1 MASQKVFLNPRT
13 RQEVLVTFRPFRPE
27 DAAGFHAC
35 VEDYYRGGYPYTQYL
50 DAGYLWPRIQEG
62 RMAVLLGEDSS
73 GTILST
79 TGVLFDSIFPGSSLL
94 LLRVV
99 REAFQGIGIGT
110 WHEKLLFEEL
120 EKHRVCSLY
129 ADVMTQNTTSQTS
142 LERRGF
148 VTTGIRLLLYKANLM
163 LPYRNYSAESRLS
176 QAVMC
181 RKGSLDFTP
190 RLYCPRDLQEPISRI
205 YRSLGV
211 DAELLDVPLEKKKG
225 LSAGSILTETWE
237 EEHQSLIWVVPEIG
251 EDFPEKLRQQ
261 THRSGLQI
269 LVHLV
274 YLNLCSPG
282 AQIGWEALVRE
293 GYFFSGIKALGQR
306 EEYLMMTRLSGIP
319 LNGDILHLTPQGQ
332 AFFRKIQELS
342 PWPA

>member
-148 VTTGIRLLLYKANLM
+148 VTTGIR
-163 LPYRNYSAESRLS
+163 
-176 QAVMC
+176 
-181 RKGSLDFTP
+181 LDFTP